1 MNNFFA
7 LRQGLGFDVH
17 AFAAVQ
23 AGASVQLGGLAIPC
37 HAPLLAHS
45 DGDVLLHALMDALL
59 GAVAL
64 GDIGQHFP
72 DSDLRYKNA
81 DSRELLAVVLEKMQE
96 KSAKIINVDITILAE
111 TPKIAPHRDAMTASV
126 AEALG
131 LSLNR
136 VNIKA
141 TTTEKLGAL
150 GRREGIAVLATVLLF
165 LENEAQA

>member
-17 AFAAVQ
+17 AFAAAQ
-23 AGASVQLGGLAIPC
+23 AEASVQLAGLAIPS

-59 GAVAL
+59 GALAL

-72 DSDLRYKNA
+72 DTDPRYQGA
-81 DSRELLAVVLEKMQE
+81 DSRQLLKEVLQKVQE
-96 KSAKIINVDITILAE
+96 KSAKIINVDLTILAE
-111 TPKIAPHRDAMTASV
+111 TPKIAPHRQAMTATV

-131 LSLNR
+131 LPLHR

-165 LENEAQA
+165 LEHEAG